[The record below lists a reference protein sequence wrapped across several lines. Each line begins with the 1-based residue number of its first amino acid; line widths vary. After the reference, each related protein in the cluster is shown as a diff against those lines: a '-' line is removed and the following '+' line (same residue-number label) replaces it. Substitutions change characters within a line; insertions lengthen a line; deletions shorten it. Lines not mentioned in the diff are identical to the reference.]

1 MTKVWK
7 IIKPNKYKN
16 IIDCIKV
23 LKRKK
28 IYVSPW
34 IEDIARNKKNKII
47 ITKKTIYLFRIKV
60 SSLGFKKPTQ
70 LKNIY
75 KKIKHKGFN

>member
-28 IYVSPW
+28 IDVSPW
-34 IEDIARNKKNKII
+34 IEDIA
-47 ITKKTIYLFRIKV
+47 
-60 SSLGFKKPTQ
+60 
-70 LKNIY
+70 
-75 KKIKHKGFN
+75 

>member
-7 IIKPNKYKN
+7 IIKPQKYRN
-16 IIDCIKV
+16 IIEYIKV

-34 IEDIARNKKNKII
+34 IEDIAKNKKNKII
-47 ITKKTIYLFRIKV
+47 ITKKTVYLFRIKV
-60 SSLGFKKPTQ
+60 SSLG
-70 LKNIY
+70 LKNQL
-75 KKIKHKGFN
+75 N